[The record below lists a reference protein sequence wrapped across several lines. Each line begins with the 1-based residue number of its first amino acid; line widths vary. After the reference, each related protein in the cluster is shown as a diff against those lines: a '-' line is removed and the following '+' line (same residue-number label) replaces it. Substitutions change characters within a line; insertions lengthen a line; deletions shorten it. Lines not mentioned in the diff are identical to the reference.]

1 MGRNTWV
8 LGCPPAMAPGQAAR
22 RLGGS
27 VYRQP
32 SQPGAPPV
40 SSSGEAMSQG
50 PWEEGRGVPMSL
62 LGPASHW
69 LVQVHTWGIVPLRA
83 QAQSCP
89 PPCCGISTTLGA
101 SGVQLVGC
109 GLDEGEAQVSRQMET
124 SEPGAAKVCTRADSG
139 WALTLPQARVAP
151 CHGWSPWAGLTMRQ
165 GSGFSPPL
173 A

>member
-1 MGRNTWV
+1 
-8 LGCPPAMAPGQAAR
+8 
-22 RLGGS
+22 
-27 VYRQP
+27 
-32 SQPGAPPV
+32 
-40 SSSGEAMSQG
+40 
-50 PWEEGRGVPMSL
+50 MSL

-165 GSGFSPPL
+165 GSGFSLLWPDRDGGSYPGL
-173 A
+173 ASGGAEAAVHLQPRLP